1 MKLRRKILLAIILL
15 IFIPVLAMGV
25 ISYTQFSKA
34 IETKSSSF
42 YGISLLESDRK
53 LKFALNEISAVSG
66 AAITQPV
73 IQQALKRGGQNP
85 GYERRQEMINLLIN
99 HPMIDSFSLITTEGQ
114 VIGYNV
120 SEFGELR
127 DQPWFNRMK
136 AAEGKPIWSG
146 PGENGSSYGGKPI
159 LIHARVVKDYYSL
172 EDIGYLVMGVKPD
185 ILEQV
190 FWEAATLRQGD
201 MLLVNKEGA
210 IVYDR
215 SGEATGVRADFP
227 FLSEEAYEPADNHYI
242 DRYGEVRSLITYMPS
257 HNTQWMWVAIT
268 PLALLRSESEPIR
281 NTAIILVAFSLLSA
295 LMFDRFFVLP
305 LVSMINSAVNGMKRV
320 EQRIFKPIRPP
331 LRTTDESGRLIEGFN
346 RMSGQIQ
353 ELLVQV
359 ETEQARKK
367 EAEMQALMSQ
377 INPHFIYNSL
387 ESINSMAVLQ
397 GNKDI
402 SRMVVSLGKLL
413 RISISESQELIPLA
427 MEFEHVRHYLYIQ
440 KLRFEDQF
448 EFEIALPESLKPQL
462 TQKLI
467 VQPIVENA
475 LYHAIEPMREKGWIR
490 IHAEEGRDCL
500 YIYISDNG
508 PGFDPNVLKQPDD
521 ETAGVRAKYKDKGV
535 GLRNVQERLRIRFGR
550 AYGILICTSPD
561 CGTTIRIRIP
571 KGEFAKEGD
580 A

>member
-1 MKLRRKILLAIILL
+1 MLAIILL
-15 IFIPVLAMGV
+15 IFIPVLAMGF

-53 LKFALNEISAVSG
+53 LKFALNEINAVSG

-73 IQQALKRGGQNP
+73 IQQALKQTGQAP

-99 HPMIDSFSLITTEGQ
+99 HPMIESFSLFTAEGQ
-114 VIGYNV
+114 VLGYNGA
-120 SEFGELR
+120 EFGELR
-127 DQPWFNRMK
+127 EQPWFDRMK

-146 PGENGSSYGGKPI
+146 PGENGSSLGGKPI

-190 FWEAATLRQGD
+190 FWEAATLKQGD

-215 SGEATGVRADFP
+215 SGKATGARAEFP
-227 FLSEEAYEPADNHYI
+227 FLTETYEPADNHYI
-242 DRYGEVRSLITYMPS
+242 DLYGDEKSLITYIPS
-257 HNTQWMWVAIT
+257 DNPQWMWVAIT
-268 PLALLRSESEPIR
+268 PLTLLRSESEPIR
-281 NTAIILVAFSLLSA
+281 NTALILVAFSLLSA

-320 EQRIFKPIRPP
+320 EQRIFKPIRAP

-346 RMSGQIQ
+346 RMSAQIQ

-413 RISISESQELIPLA
+413 RISISESKELIPLA

-448 EFEIALPESLKPQL
+448 EFEVVLPDSLKLHL

-475 LYHAIEPMREKGWIR
+475 LYHAIEPMQEKGWIR
-490 IHAEEGRDCL
+490 IHAEEGPGCI
-500 YIYISDNG
+500 YIYIEDNG
-508 PGFDPNVLKQPDD
+508 PGFDPNVLEQPDD
-521 ETAGVRAKYKDKGV
+521 EAGGVRAKYKDKGV

-550 AYGILICTSPD
+550 QYGIMICTSPL

-571 KGEFAKEGD
+571 RSGFSKEEG